1 MKKLLTV
8 IAIIL
13 MLSFPVMAENSVDWS
28 ADRLTIT
35 IGAIDSDWDYA
46 SLFPGPRFE
55 DGIKIFSIRFNPE
68 ATGDICSIE
77 DSDNGDVKYFL
88 VNIADGYD
96 DRVQYYG
103 ESRKKL
109 YLDFDD
115 TNSTWTASY
124 TAGCSITIELREDQY
139 E

>member
-1 MKKLLTV
+1 MKQLITAL
-8 IAIIL
+8 IIIL
-13 MLSFPVMAENSVDWS
+13 FALPAMAANEVDWS

-35 IGAIDSDWDYA
+35 IGSIDSDWDYA
-46 SLFPGPRFE
+46 SLFPGSRFE
-55 DGIKIFSIRFNPE
+55 DGIRVFSIRFNPE

-77 DSDNGDVKYFL
+77 DSDDGGVKHFL
-88 VNIADGYD
+88 SNNADGYD

-103 ESRKKL
+103 KSRKKL

-139 E
+139 D